1 MGAKDKRKDAK
12 LPESTEAEALGRAAA
27 GKAGKGGPEEE
38 PLDEESLDH
47 VLREAPL

>member
-1 MGAKDKRKDAK
+1 MSAKENRKGAEPPTGDD
-12 LPESTEAEALGRAAA
+12 AEARRRAAA
-27 GKAGKGGPEEE
+27 GNAGEAARDEE

>member
-1 MGAKDKRKDAK
+1 MSAKERPKDTETPASSDAAARKR
-12 LPESTEAEALGRAAA
+12 TAA
-27 GKAGKGGPEEE
+27 GKVGKAGTEDE